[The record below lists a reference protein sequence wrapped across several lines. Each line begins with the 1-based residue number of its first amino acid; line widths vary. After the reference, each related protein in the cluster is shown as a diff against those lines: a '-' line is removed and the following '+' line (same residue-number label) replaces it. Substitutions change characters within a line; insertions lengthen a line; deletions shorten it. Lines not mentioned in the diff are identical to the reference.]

1 MAYILNKRIVKD
13 TDEFSNHAYGIM
25 LPASP
30 GNGTMFQQSF
40 SSFESAKSNLKNLL
54 LTNKGERPFQPEFG
68 TGLQSL
74 LFEQLDEN
82 LEEKLESLI
91 TDSVD
96 FWLPYINIQ
105 EVNTLTEDDDKGKIF
120 VEIKYSTT
128 LNATTQQQIT
138 LDAGVSSAQ
147 GNY

>member
-96 FWLPYINIQ
+96 FWLPYINIEEIEVEMTDEMKDRNTAEVKLIFSVGGQFESQ
-105 EVNTLTEDDDKGKIF
+105 E
-120 VEIKYSTT
+120 
-128 LNATTQQQIT
+128 IT
-138 LDAGVSSAQ
+138 F
-147 GNY
+147 NI